1 MCATCV
7 LQFKLFVL
15 TFVLAGGYRYVVCSV
30 IKNHSTA
37 AAVFS
42 HIDKLQ

>member
-15 TFVLAGGYRYVVCSV
+15 MFVLARSYRYFVCSV

-37 AAVFS
+37 AAVLS
-42 HIDKLQ
+42 